1 MIHSNPA
8 NIIGRS
14 VKATCLVKGEPYKYS
29 NLDFNSVQMLSKGI
43 FSWDINVFNGM
54 QFTFMLPNFTR
65 DYTAVTLY
73 VFYDEK
79 KCYMIKKNPS
89 HLFVKNIKNH
99 INFKIS

>member
-43 FSWDINVFNGM
+43 FSRDINVFNGM

-79 KCYMIKKNPS
+79 KCYMMKKNTS
-89 HLFVKNIKNH
+89 HLLVKNIQNH
-99 INFKIS
+99 INFKTS